1 MSIKNNKQLIIIGAF
16 SIVTFISYIWFSKT
30 SYFEMFA
37 LWSQRN
43 KILFIGILLLIKFV
57 GVIWPPIP
65 GGLFTLG
72 AIPIIGWQWA
82 YVIDLI
88 GSETGSLIAYFIGKK
103 YGFSLLN
110 TLFDKTT
117 VKRIRKFKVKKNREI
132 EAVIILRIFLGTTIV
147 EIVSYASGLLGI
159 RLSRFLIGGIIS
171 HALIGIPIFYFA
183 DNLLAGRNFIVN
195 IAILVIALPLL
206 WRFRTRYFKNT

>member
-1 MSIKNNKQLIIIGAF
+1 MSIKNNKQFIIIGIF
-16 SIVTFISYIWFSKT
+16 SLVTIVSYIWFSKT
-30 SYFEMFA
+30 SYFELFT

-88 GSETGSLIAYFIGKK
+88 GSETGSVVAYHIGKK
-103 YGFSLLN
+103 YGYSLLN
-110 TLFDKTT
+110 TLFDKK
-117 VKRIRKFKVKKNREI
+117 VVNKIKKFKVRKNHEI
-132 EAVIILRIFLGTTIV
+132 EAVIILRILLGTTIV
-147 EIVSYASGLLGI
+147 ELVSYGSGLLGI
-159 RLSRFLIGGIIS
+159 RLNRFIVGALVS
-171 HALIGIPIFYFA
+171 HMIVGIPTFYL
-183 DNLLAGRNFIVN
+183 DSNILGGRNILLN
-195 IAILVIALPLL
+195 ILV
-206 WRFRTRYFKNT
+206 